1 MSKQKH
7 LDRTGAGAKVLCGL
21 SLALACAPAW
31 SDSDNVKYTMA
42 VMSET
47 AYGNTIMDGKYTR
60 AIDKINQKAGRYDAF
75 SKGTNLC
82 VAYTKSG
89 ELDLAEEACE
99 AAVVAASKA
108 KQKRKSGVLAGAV
121 SHSRDR
127 DLAIALSNR
136 GVLRAVKGQSQQAR
150 DDFDAALALNSRLSA
165 PKVNLA
171 RLGNGETDPA

>member
-7 LDRTGAGAKVLCGL
+7 LDRTGASAKLLCGL

-31 SDSDNVKYTMA
+31 SDSDEVKYTMA

-108 KQKRKSGVLAGAV
+108 KQKRKSGVLAGSV

-127 DLAIALSNR
+127 GLISSCRRVSMLYETR
-136 GVLRAVKGQSQQAR
+136 PE
-150 DDFDAALALNSRLSA
+150 SRVS
-165 PKVNLA
+165 
-171 RLGNGETDPA
+171 E